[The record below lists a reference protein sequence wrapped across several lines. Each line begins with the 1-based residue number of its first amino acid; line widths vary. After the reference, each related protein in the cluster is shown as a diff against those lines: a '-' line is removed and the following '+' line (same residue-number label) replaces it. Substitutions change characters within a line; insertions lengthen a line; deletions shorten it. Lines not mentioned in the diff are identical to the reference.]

1 MVNRTLRKS
10 GGEWLVVSLFAV
22 MLPLG
27 GATTQGHWSDAIAQL
42 ASLALI
48 LLAAIRLMRFN
59 SPASGLGPLFLAAII
74 VAVPTVQLWPLP
86 PWIWSSLAG
95 RSSIYEGF
103 VQAGI
108 DPPWLPLSLRPE
120 TTLRSCLSLAPPI
133 AVFLSAAFLGPGT
146 RRSMAFLVLMFA
158 ALNVVLGVAQVAGGP
173 QSPLRFFETTNVNAA
188 VGFFA
193 NRNHYSALSYSAA
206 ALLGAWS
213 IGLAR
218 DRDEIRAVPL
228 VLCLLLYVTLIF
240 GVVSAGSRAGL
251 SLMVLAGL
259 GLGAMALREF
269 GRLDSLVAA
278 RAGEVSR
285 RLGKLLA
292 VAASAAVLAAAV
304 WSDALVQIVER
315 IEPRVEIFRTTWTA
329 ASAYTPVGA
338 GFGTFASIYQWFE
351 TPQQITPELINRAH
365 NDWLELWLEG
375 GLPSL
380 AVVAVLSVS
389 LLAASRRVWRDV
401 GNGVDDFD
409 QRLARASSIVVLLL
423 AIHSLVDYPLR
434 TTALACVFALACG
447 NLVGW
452 RNVAAV
458 AGVGALDDR
467 LVVRSAHR
475 TAAR

>member
-1 MVNRTLRKS
+1 MVNGTLHKS
-10 GGEWLVVSLFAV
+10 GGEWLVVSVFAV
-22 MLPLG
+22 TLPLG

-48 LLAAIRLMRFN
+48 LLVAIRLMRFN

-74 VAVPTVQLWPLP
+74 VAAPTVQLWPLP
-86 PWIWSSLAG
+86 PWIWSSLSG
-95 RSSIYEGF
+95 REPIYQGF
-103 VQAGI
+103 IQAGI
-108 DPPWLPLSLRPE
+108 DPPWLPLSLKPE

-133 AVFLSAAFLGPGT
+133 AVFLSAALLGPGT
-146 RRSMAFLVLMFA
+146 RRSMAFFVLIA
-158 ALNVVLGVAQVAGGP
+158 ATLNVVLGVAQVAGGP
-173 QSPLRFFETTNVNAA
+173 QSPLRFFETTNLNAA

-193 NRNHYSALSYSAA
+193 NRNHYSALSYSAM

-213 IGLAR
+213 IGLFR
-218 DRDEIRAVPL
+218 DRDEIRAGPL
-228 VLCLLLYVTLIF
+228 VLCLLLYATLIF
-240 GVVSAGSRAGL
+240 GVVSAASRAGL
-251 SLMVLAGL
+251 LLMVSAGL
-259 GLGAMALREF
+259 GLGAMALHEF
-269 GRLDSLVAA
+269 SRSDSHDTA

-285 RLGKLLA
+285 LLGKLLA
-292 VAASAAVLAAAV
+292 VAASTTVLTAAI
-304 WSDALVQIVER
+304 WSDTLVQIVER
-315 IEPRVEIFRTTWTA
+315 IASYEPRVDIFRTTWKA
-329 ASAYTPVGA
+329 ASAYMPVGA

-375 GLPSL
+375 GVPSL

-401 GNGVDDFD
+401 GNGFGDFD

-452 RNVAAV
+452 RNVAV
-458 AGVGALDDR
+458 VTEVGALDDR
-467 LVVRSAHR
+467 LVVRSA
-475 TAAR
+475 